1 MASSI
6 EKPMPQTIEA
16 YIRLA
21 HRDLDLIMEM
31 RKEIGQLKAKINKLE
46 QSWACKD
53 VARYHFMF
61 ESGEFDYHQDWIC
74 ESKGYV
80 DAAIDELIKRN
91 KQ

>member
-1 MASSI
+1 MASSV

-46 QSWACKD
+46 QKSNKKPKFIS
-53 VARYHFMF
+53 VN
-61 ESGEFDYHQDWIC
+61 
-74 ESKGYV
+74 
-80 DAAIDELIKRN
+80 ELIDGLTN
-91 KQ
+91 TEDYNQ

>member
-31 RKEIGQLKAKINKLE
+31 RKEIGQLKAEVNKLK
-46 QSWACKD
+46 QQNVK
-53 VARYHFMF
+53 
-61 ESGEFDYHQDWIC
+61 Q
-74 ESKGYV
+74 K
-80 DAAIDELIKRN
+80 IKTQNTVRAWLDN
-91 KQ
+91 